1 MTDDER
7 IKQTLEEHGAY
18 TKALHTEL
26 LQQFI
31 DIAGER
37 LIEKERVRRDIY
49 RAILTNKMV
58 KPEYMKAIYELMQS
72 AEEKLDG

>member
-7 IKQTLEEHGAY
+7 IKETLEEHGVY
-18 TKALHTEL
+18 SKALHKQL

-37 LIEKERVRRDIY
+37 LIEKEKLKAGIY
-49 RAILTNKMV
+49 KQLLEQKLI
-58 KPEYMKAIYELMQS
+58 KPEYYKAIYELYQK
-72 AEEKLDG
+72 AEEHTR

>member
-37 LIEKERVRRDIY
+37 LIEKEKVRADIY

-58 KPEYMKAIYELMQS
+58 KPEFMKPLYDLMQS
-72 AEEKLDG
+72 AEEKVNG